1 MDPIVLMYWL
11 NLAWLGVLLYYAGNL
26 LESSRRWWWV
36 HPLLQERER
45 KGQFSQLYRDLRR
58 HPPKFFNYCRM
69 SVSVFD
75 KLLEMLRPHLQK
87 KDTRLR
93 KSITPEEQ
101 LLITLRFLATGQSYA
116 SLHLTFRVGKSTVA
130 NIVNRTSR
138 VIWSKLVEKYMPV
151 PDSKKWIE
159 VAELFWDR
167 CNFPNC
173 LGAIDG
179 KHVRLQKPARSG
191 SLYFNYKKYFS
202 LVLLAVA
209 DADYKFVYVDVGSY
223 GGSSDSGIF
232 RRSRLHGLLNEDR
245 LDIPGDK
252 PWPGRTS
259 PSYPYVFVG
268 DEAFALSHHVMRPY
282 GMRGLGRQQRVFNY
296 RLTRARRMV
305 ECTFGIMS
313 NKWRM
318 FHSPLQLSPANATA
332 VVKAACILHNFVR
345 QEQGYNLQHADMDY
359 LPQIRRYATRG
370 RVQAQ
375 RNRDRLAQYF
385 LSPEGYFPYQDIIV
399 PL

>member
-1 MDPIVLMYWL
+1 MDPIVFLFWM
-11 NLAWLGVLLYYAGNL
+11 NLAWMGVFLYYSGTL
-26 LESSRRWWWV
+26 MRSRVRRWWV
-36 HPLLQERER
+36 HPLLQERQQ
-45 KGQFSQLYRDLRR
+45 KGQFSVLYQDLRK
-58 HPPKFFNYCRM
+58 HPVKFFKYSRM
-69 SVSVFD
+69 SVDLFD
-75 KLLEMLRPHLQK
+75 HLLTILRPHLLK
-87 KDTRLR
+87 KDTRMR
-93 KSITPEEQ
+93 KAITPEEQ
-101 LLITLRFLATGQSYA
+101 LMITLRFLATGQSYG
-116 SLHLTFRVGKSTVA
+116 SLHLTFRVGKSTISA
-130 NIVNRTSR
+130 IVNRTSR
-138 VIWSKLVEKYMPV
+138 AIWCSLVAKYMPV
-151 PDSKKWIE
+151 PDSRKW
-159 VAELFWDR
+159 AEIADLYWNR

-209 DADYKFVYVDVGSY
+209 DADYNFIYVDVGSY

-232 RRSRLHGLLNEDR
+232 QRSRLHRLLNDDK

-252 PWPGRTS
+252 PWPGTTS

-268 DEAFALSHHVMRPY
+268 DEAFALSQHVMRPF
-282 GMRGLGRQQRVFNY
+282 GQRGTRREKRVFNY

-318 FHSPLQLSPANATA
+318 FHTPLQLSPTNATA

-345 QEQGYNLQHADMDY
+345 QEEGYNIMHLDQDY
-359 LPQIRRYATRG
+359 LPGIRRFATRG
-370 RVQAQ
+370 RLQAQ
-375 RNRDRLAQYF
+375 QNRDYMVRYF
-385 LSPEGYFPYQDIIV
+385 MSREGHIQAQDIIV